1 MTASLN
7 LLEQRYG
14 DIERLYCERQWDTV
28 IRLSEELLLD
38 LTGEPANPLR
48 QRLQLLLGH
57 TYLYGYQDSTTAAGF
72 YSRVRADT
80 EDPMLRDIA
89 NQGLELCT
97 HQAAPPAKPLKS
109 ADPAMPW
116 LDQLGGVEPMAVQ
129 VQAPVPNLLVE
140 VIQADEP
147 CDEDL
152 MVSMSKESL
161 AGVEKRFATPV
172 TEPSPEEI
180 IELSKG
186 LLRVVIR

>member
-38 LTGEPANPLR
+38 LPGDPANPLR
-48 QRLQLLLGH
+48 QQLQLLLGH

-72 YSRVRADT
+72 YSRVRAAT

-97 HQAAPPAKPLKS
+97 RQAAPPAKPLKS
-109 ADPAMPW
+109 ADAAMPW
-116 LDQLGGVEPMAVQ
+116 LDQLGGVEPMEVQ
-129 VQAPVPNLLVE
+129 VQTPAPNLLVE
-140 VIQADEP
+140 VTQADEP

-152 MVSMSKESL
+152 MVSLSNESL

-172 TEPSPEEI
+172 TEPSPEEL

-186 LLRVVIR
+186 LLRVIIR